1 MICALVTGVRAF
13 ALPIFSIGLWK
24 AVVRDT
30 LSDVR
35 NLILALI
42 AAREHLDLEP
52 AVGRHVPEQRA
63 ADRHHVAVAPSV
75 ARARIGN
82 GRRAGKKLPAGER
95 ASALAV
101 HITAAPIADHGD
113 ARRDIVRERAADR
126 GLDAISPAAAELSRP
141 ISVQILAPTAG
152 DDVEHARDRKSTRLN
167 SSH

>member
-1 MICALVTGVRAF
+1 MYLCYLLLFFLFFACRRRHTRCELVTGVQTC
-13 ALPIFSIGLWK
+13 ALPIY
-24 AVVRDT
+24 T
-30 LSDVR
+30 LNAVR

-42 AAREHLDLEP
+42 AAREHLELEP

-126 GLDAISPAAAELSRP
+126 GLDAISPVAAELSRHIRSNP
-141 ISVQILAPTAG
+141 
-152 DDVEHARDRKSTRLN
+152 
-167 SSH
+167 